1 MIEGLE
7 QWEADEAQRRAAVND
22 RAEAGASAKAERE
35 RQRHVALGWIT
46 EDGEPGPN
54 APVDAERV
62 YAIMANGLFWGFFA
76 GEDADEAM
84 QAAVDELGSAGLTD
98 GLTAYHVTQEEAELV
113 ETWWGMG
120 GSGGGFPLRDK
131 TPG

>member
-54 APVDAERV
+54 APVDAELA
-62 YAIMANGLFWGFFA
+62 YAIMANGTFCGIFA
-76 GEDADEAM
+76 GDDADEAM
-84 QAAVDELGSAGLTD
+84 QAAADEVGTDGSAD
-98 GLTAYHVTQEEAELV
+98 GLIAYQVTQGEAEAM
-113 ETWWGMG
+113 EAWWDMG
-120 GSGGGFPLRDK
+120 APASGFPLRDK